1 MLFPWKGRIM
11 LREDRKEYP
20 YMDKNIS
27 IEERINDL
35 LSRMTLDEKVRQ
47 LDIYSGNE
55 FIGDSK
61 VFDGDKFKELYGEI
75 GIGCLQIRYS
85 SARLNNQIQEFHIN
99 NTRLGI
105 PILFSE
111 ETLHGLVWP
120 EATIFPQQIALA
132 GTFEP
137 ELAYKQGRAIASE
150 VRSLGIHEGWSP
162 VLDLARDPRW
172 GRVEEGYG
180 EDTYLGAAFAYQM
193 VKGLQGNDLTHNN
206 TIVSEPKHFT
216 GYGAPSGGLN
226 CGPAMFGRRD
236 HENYCLPIFEA
247 AFKAGALN
255 TMCSYNT
262 IDGVAVAGDKDLLTN
277 VLRDQLGMKGF
288 VRSDMTAVRMLH
300 TCHYAAK
307 SDREAIKMGIE
318 AGVDMQLYDYPHEVY
333 QNTLIDLVNSGE
345 ITEETIDISCSRVL
359 RVKFILGLFENPLI
373 DESLSEKVVNCQEH
387 KNIALEVAEKSICLL
402 KNQNN
407 ILPLNKSIQNIAVIG
422 PSAAVCRFG
431 GYSSASSVDR
441 AVTLYDGIKALVSK
455 ETSVTYNSGCSI
467 LDTDIK
473 PIPPKW
479 LRAANGERGLL
490 GEYFNDLDF
499 AEEPVCTRLDSLIN
513 FNFIYSKPAA
523 GVNAD
528 RFAVRWSGTLVADRN
543 FQGCIGLSTMDSMRL
558 WIDNKLIV
566 DGWDELNANQ
576 MVDFDFVQGKEY
588 AIKIEYKND
597 QRGARVIFGYNN
609 GRLNMDEAIRIA
621 KNANVAI
628 VAVGDSEET
637 CGENFDRAD
646 LNLPGKQLEL
656 VQAIHATGT
665 PVILVLQNGRPLSIT
680 WENEN
685 LPAIIEAWHVGE
697 QGGLAIA
704 KVIFGDVNP
713 AGRLPMSFPKSVGQ
727 LPVHYNRCPF
737 SATKY
742 VEMDWLPLYPFG
754 YGLSYTSFEYSNIKL
769 SRPEIKAN
777 ETIDIMFDVTNVGN
791 CSGEEVAQLYIH
803 DEYSSVLRPYKEL
816 AGFKRIHLDKG
827 ETKTVILTLGYEQLR
842 LLNKNFQWVVEEGK
856 FEVMVGNNSAN
867 ILLTDEFCVLPI

>member
-1 MLFPWKGRIM
+1 M
-11 LREDRKEYP
+11 LREDLKDYP
-20 YMDKNIS
+20 FADRNLN
-27 IEERINDL
+27 IEERILDL
-35 LSRMTLDEKVRQ
+35 ISRMTLEEKVRQ
-47 LDIYSGNE
+47 LDIYSGAE
-55 FIGDSK
+55 VLTDSK
-61 VFDGDKFKELYGEI
+61 MPAIFDGAKYKELYGEL

-85 SARLNNQIQEFHIN
+85 SAKLNNQIQEYNIK

-105 PILFSE
+105 PVLFSE

-137 ELAYKQGRAIASE
+137 DLAYKQGRAIASE
-150 VRSLGIHEGWSP
+150 VRSLGVHEGWSP

-180 EDTYLGAAFAYQM
+180 EDTYLGAKFAYKM
-193 VKGLQGNDLTHNN
+193 VEGLQGNDLTGNN
-206 TIVSEPKHFT
+206 SIVSEPKHFS

-226 CGPAMFGRRD
+226 CGPAMYGRRD
-236 HENYCLPIFEA
+236 HANYCLPIFEA
-247 AFKAGALN
+247 AFHAGALN

-262 IDGVAVAGDKDLLTN
+262 IDGVAVAGDKELLTN
-277 VLRDQLGMKGF
+277 VLRNELGMKGF
-288 VRSDMTAVRMLH
+288 VRSDMTAIRMLH

-318 AGVDMQLYDYPHEVY
+318 AGVDMQLYDYPHEEY
-333 QNTLIDLVNSGE
+333 QNTLIDLVNTGE
-345 ITEETIDISCSRVL
+345 ITEDVINISCSRVL
-359 RVKFILGLFENPLI
+359 RVKFMLGLFENPFT
-373 DESLSEKVVNCQEH
+373 DETLSERVVNCREH
-387 KNIALEVAEKSICLL
+387 KEIALEVAEKSICLL

-407 ILPLNKSIQNIAVIG
+407 ILPLKKSIKNIAVIG

-431 GYSSASSVDR
+431 GYSSASSVER
-441 AVTLYDGIKALVSK
+441 GITLLDGIKSLVSK
-455 ETSVTYNSGCSI
+455 DTKVVHNSGCNI

-473 PIPPKW
+473 PIPRNW
-479 LRAANGERGLL
+479 LRDAEGKSGLT
-490 GEYFNDLDF
+490 GEYFNNLDF
-499 AEEPVCTRLDSLIN
+499 SGEPVCTRVDSMIN

-528 RFAVRWSGTLVADRN
+528 KFAVRWSGTLLTDRS
-543 FQGCIGLSTMDSMRL
+543 FKGCIGLSTMDSMRL
-558 WIDNKLIV
+558 WIDNNLVV
-566 DGWDELNANQ
+566 DGWEGLNANQ
-576 MVDFDFVQGKEY
+576 MIDFDFVQGKEY
-588 AIKIEYKND
+588 QIRIEYKND

-609 GRLNMDEAIRIA
+609 GSLNMDEAIRIA
-621 KNANVAI
+621 QNADVAI

-646 LNLPGKQLEL
+646 LGLPGKQLDL
-656 VQAIHATGT
+656 VKAIHATGT
-665 PVILVLQNGRPLSIT
+665 PVVLVLQNGRPMSIT
-680 WENEN
+680 WENDN
-685 LPAIIEAWHVGE
+685 IPAIIEAWHVGE
-697 QGGLAIA
+697 QGGMAIS

-727 LPVHYNRCPF
+727 IPVHYNRCPF

-754 YGLSYTSFEYSNIKL
+754 YGLSYTNFEYSNIRL
-769 SRPEIKAN
+769 SKAEIKIN
-777 ETIDIMFDVTNVGN
+777 ETVDVMFDVTNVGD
-791 CSGEEVAQLYIH
+791 CHGEEVAQLYIH

-816 AGFKRIHLDKG
+816 AGFKRIYLEKG
-827 ETKTVILTLGYEQLR
+827 ERETVILTLGYEQLR
-842 LLNKNFQWVVEEGK
+842 VLNKEFKWVVEEGK

-867 ILLTDEFCVLPI
+867 ILLTGEFNVLPL

>member
-1 MLFPWKGRIM
+1 M
-11 LREDRKEYP
+11 LRENLKDYP
-20 YMDKNIS
+20 FADKNLN
-27 IEERINDL
+27 IEERILDL
-35 LSRMTLDEKVRQ
+35 ISRMTLEEKVRQ
-47 LDIYSGNE
+47 LDIYSGAE
-55 FIGDSK
+55 VLTDSK
-61 VFDGDKFKELYGEI
+61 MPAIFDGDKYKELYGEL

-85 SARLNNQIQEFHIN
+85 SAKLNNQIQEYNIK

-105 PILFSE
+105 PVLFSE

-137 ELAYKQGRAIASE
+137 DLAYKQGRAIASE
-150 VRSLGIHEGWSP
+150 VRSLGVHEGWSP

-180 EDTYLGAAFAYQM
+180 EDTYLGAKFAYKM
-193 VKGLQGNDLTHNN
+193 VEGLQGNDLTRNN
-206 TIVSEPKHFT
+206 SIVSEPKHFS

-236 HENYCLPIFEA
+236 HANYCLPIFEA
-247 AFKAGALN
+247 AFHAGALN

-262 IDGVAVAGDKDLLTN
+262 IDGVAVAGDKELLTD
-277 VLRDQLGMKGF
+277 VLRNELGMKGF
-288 VRSDMTAVRMLH
+288 VRSDMTAIRMLH

-318 AGVDMQLYDYPHEVY
+318 AGVDMQLYDYPHEEY
-333 QNTLIDLVNSGE
+333 QNTLIDLVNTGE
-345 ITEETIDISCSRVL
+345 ITEEVINISCSRVL
-359 RVKFILGLFENPLI
+359 RVKFMLGLFENPFT
-373 DESLSEKVVNCQEH
+373 DETLSERVVNCREH
-387 KNIALEVAEKSICLL
+387 KEIALEVAEKSICLL

-407 ILPLNKSIQNIAVIG
+407 ILPLKKSIKNIAVIG

-431 GYSSASSVDR
+431 GYSSASSVER
-441 AVTLYDGIKALVSK
+441 GITLLDGIKSLVSK
-455 ETSVTYNSGCSI
+455 DIKVVYNSGCNI

-473 PIPPKW
+473 PIPQNW
-479 LRAANGERGLL
+479 LRDADGKSGLT
-490 GEYFNDLDF
+490 GEYFNNLDF
-499 AEEPVCTRLDSLIN
+499 SGEPVCTRVDRMIN

-528 RFAVRWSGTLVADRN
+528 KFAVRWSGTLLTDCR
-543 FQGCIGLSTMDSMRL
+543 FKGCIGLSTMDSMRL
-558 WIDNKLIV
+558 WIDNNLVV
-566 DGWDELNANQ
+566 DGWEGLNANQ
-576 MVDFDFVQGKEY
+576 MIDFDFVQGKEY
-588 AIKIEYKND
+588 QIRIEYKND

-609 GRLNMDEAIRIA
+609 GRLNMDEAIQIA
-621 KNANVAI
+621 QNADVAI

-646 LNLPGKQLEL
+646 LGLPGKQLDL
-656 VQAIHATGT
+656 VKAIHATGT
-665 PVILVLQNGRPLSIT
+665 PVVLVLQNGRPMSIT
-680 WENEN
+680 WENDN
-685 LPAIIEAWHVGE
+685 IPAIIEAWHIGE
-697 QGGLAIA
+697 QGGMAIS

-727 LPVHYNRCPF
+727 IPVHYNRCPF

-754 YGLSYTSFEYSNIKL
+754 YGLSYTNFEYSNIRL
-769 SRPEIKAN
+769 SKAEIKIN
-777 ETIDIMFDVTNVGN
+777 ETVDVMFDVTNAGD
-791 CSGEEVAQLYIH
+791 CHGEEVAQLYIH

-816 AGFKRIHLDKG
+816 AGFKRIYLEKG
-827 ETKTVILTLGYEQLR
+827 ERKTVILTLGYEQLR
-842 LLNKNFQWVVEEGK
+842 VLNKEFKWVVEEGK

-867 ILLTDEFCVLPI
+867 ILLTGEFNVLSL

>member
-1 MLFPWKGRIM
+1 M
-11 LREDRKEYP
+11 LREDLKDYP
-20 YMDKNIS
+20 FADKNLN
-27 IEERINDL
+27 IEERILDL
-35 LSRMTLDEKVRQ
+35 ISRMTLEEKVRQ
-47 LDIYSGNE
+47 LDIYSGAE
-55 FIGDSK
+55 VLTDSK
-61 VFDGDKFKELYGEI
+61 MPAIFDGDKYKELYGEL

-85 SARLNNQIQEFHIN
+85 SAKLNNQIQEYNIK

-105 PILFSE
+105 PVLFSE

-137 ELAYKQGRAIASE
+137 DLAYKQGRAIASE
-150 VRSLGIHEGWSP
+150 VRSLGVHEGWSP

-180 EDTYLGAAFAYQM
+180 EDTYLGAKFAYKM
-193 VKGLQGNDLTHNN
+193 VEGLQGNDLTRNN
-206 TIVSEPKHFT
+206 SIVSEPKHFS

-236 HENYCLPIFEA
+236 HVNYCLPIFEA
-247 AFKAGALN
+247 AFNAGALN

-262 IDGVAVAGDKDLLTN
+262 IDGVAVAGDKELLTD
-277 VLRDQLGMKGF
+277 VLRNELGMKGF
-288 VRSDMTAVRMLH
+288 VRSDMTAIRMLH

-318 AGVDMQLYDYPHEVY
+318 AGVDMQLYDYPHEEY
-333 QNTLIDLVNSGE
+333 QNTLIDLVNTGE
-345 ITEETIDISCSRVL
+345 ITEEVINISCSRVL
-359 RVKFILGLFENPLI
+359 RVKFMLGLFENPFT
-373 DESLSEKVVNCQEH
+373 DETLSERVVNCREH
-387 KNIALEVAEKSICLL
+387 KEIALEVAEKSICLL

-407 ILPLNKSIQNIAVIG
+407 ILPLKKSIKNIAVIG

-431 GYSSASSVDR
+431 GYSSASSVER
-441 AVTLYDGIKALVSK
+441 GITLLDGIKSLVSK
-455 ETSVTYNSGCSI
+455 DTKVVYNSGCNI

-473 PIPPKW
+473 PIPQNW
-479 LRAANGERGLL
+479 LRDADGKSGLT
-490 GEYFNDLDF
+490 GEYFNNLDF
-499 AEEPVCTRLDSLIN
+499 SGEPVCTRVDRMIN

-528 RFAVRWSGTLVADRN
+528 KFAVRWSGTLLTDCS
-543 FQGCIGLSTMDSMRL
+543 FKGCIGLSTMDSMRL
-558 WIDNKLIV
+558 WIDNNLVV
-566 DGWDELNANQ
+566 DGWEGLNANQ
-576 MVDFDFVQGKEY
+576 MIDFDFVQGKEY
-588 AIKIEYKND
+588 QIRIEYKND

-621 KNANVAI
+621 QNADVAI

-646 LNLPGKQLEL
+646 LGLPGKQLDL
-656 VQAIHATGT
+656 VKAIHATGT
-665 PVILVLQNGRPLSIT
+665 PVVLVLQNGRPMSIT
-680 WENEN
+680 WENDN
-685 LPAIIEAWHVGE
+685 IPAIIEAWHIGE
-697 QGGLAIA
+697 QGGMAIS

-727 LPVHYNRCPF
+727 IPVHYNRCPF

-754 YGLSYTSFEYSNIKL
+754 YGLSYTNFEYSNIRL
-769 SRPEIKAN
+769 SKAEININ
-777 ETIDIMFDVTNVGN
+777 ETVDVMFDVTNAGD
-791 CSGEEVAQLYIH
+791 CHGEEVAQLYIH

-816 AGFKRIHLDKG
+816 AGFKRIYLEKG
-827 ETKTVILTLGYEQLR
+827 ERKTVILTLGYEQLR
-842 LLNKNFQWVVEEGK
+842 VLNKEFKWVVEEGK

-867 ILLTDEFCVLPI
+867 ILLTGEFNVLSL

>member
-1 MLFPWKGRIM
+1 M
-11 LREDRKEYP
+11 LRENLKDYP
-20 YMDKNIS
+20 FADKNLN
-27 IEERINDL
+27 IEERILDL
-35 LSRMTLDEKVRQ
+35 ISRMTLEEKVRQ
-47 LDIYSGNE
+47 LDIYSGAE
-55 FIGDSK
+55 VLTDSK
-61 VFDGDKFKELYGEI
+61 MPAIFDGDKYKELYGEL

-85 SARLNNQIQEFHIN
+85 SAKLNNQIQEYNIK

-105 PILFSE
+105 PVLFSE

-137 ELAYKQGRAIASE
+137 DLAYKQGRAIASE
-150 VRSLGIHEGWSP
+150 VRSLGVHEGWSP

-180 EDTYLGAAFAYQM
+180 EDTYLGAKFAYKM
-193 VKGLQGNDLTHNN
+193 VEGLQGNDLTRNN
-206 TIVSEPKHFT
+206 SIVSEPKHFS

-236 HENYCLPIFEA
+236 HANYCLPIFEA
-247 AFKAGALN
+247 AFNAGALN

-262 IDGVAVAGDKDLLTN
+262 IDGVAVAGDKELLTD
-277 VLRDQLGMKGF
+277 VLRNELGMKGF
-288 VRSDMTAVRMLH
+288 VRSDMTAIRMLH

-318 AGVDMQLYDYPHEVY
+318 AGVDMQLYDYPHEEY
-333 QNTLIDLVNSGE
+333 QNTLIDLVNTGE
-345 ITEETIDISCSRVL
+345 ITEEVINISCSRVL
-359 RVKFILGLFENPLI
+359 RVKFMLGLFENPFT
-373 DESLSEKVVNCQEH
+373 DETLSERVVNCREH
-387 KNIALEVAEKSICLL
+387 KEIALEVAEKSICLL

-407 ILPLNKSIQNIAVIG
+407 ILPLKKSIKNIAVIG

-431 GYSSASSVDR
+431 GYSSVSSVER
-441 AVTLYDGIKALVSK
+441 GITLLDGIKSLVSK
-455 ETSVTYNSGCSI
+455 DTKVVYNSGCNI

-473 PIPPKW
+473 PIPQNW
-479 LRAANGERGLL
+479 LRDADGKSGLT
-490 GEYFNDLDF
+490 GEYFNNLDF
-499 AEEPVCTRLDSLIN
+499 SGEPVCTRVDRMIN

-528 RFAVRWSGTLVADRN
+528 KFAVRWSGTLLTDRS
-543 FQGCIGLSTMDSMRL
+543 FKGCIGLSTMDSMRL
-558 WIDNKLIV
+558 WIDNNLVV
-566 DGWDELNANQ
+566 DGWEGLNANQ
-576 MVDFDFVQGKEY
+576 MIDFDFVQGKEY
-588 AIKIEYKND
+588 QIRIEYKND

-621 KNANVAI
+621 QNADVAI

-646 LNLPGKQLEL
+646 LGLPGKQLDL
-656 VQAIHATGT
+656 VKAIHATGT
-665 PVILVLQNGRPLSIT
+665 PVVLVLQNGRPMSIT
-680 WENEN
+680 WENDN
-685 LPAIIEAWHVGE
+685 IPAIIEAWHIGE
-697 QGGLAIA
+697 QGGMAIS

-727 LPVHYNRCPF
+727 IPVHYNRCPF

-754 YGLSYTSFEYSNIKL
+754 YGLSYTNFEYSNIRL
-769 SRPEIKAN
+769 SKAEIKIN
-777 ETIDIMFDVTNVGN
+777 ETVDVMFDVTNAGD
-791 CSGEEVAQLYIH
+791 CHGEEVAQLYIH

-816 AGFKRIHLDKG
+816 AGFKRIYLEKG
-827 ETKTVILTLGYEQLR
+827 ERKTVILTLGYEQLR
-842 LLNKNFQWVVEEGK
+842 VLNKEFKWVVEEGK

-867 ILLTDEFCVLPI
+867 ILLTGEFNVLSL

>member
-1 MLFPWKGRIM
+1 M
-11 LREDRKEYP
+11 LREDLKDYP
-20 YMDKNIS
+20 FADKNLN
-27 IEERINDL
+27 IEERILDL
-35 LSRMTLDEKVRQ
+35 ISRMTLEEKVRQ
-47 LDIYSGNE
+47 LDIYSGAE
-55 FIGDSK
+55 VLTDSK
-61 VFDGDKFKELYGEI
+61 MPAIFDGDKYKELYGEL

-85 SARLNNQIQEFHIN
+85 SAKLNNQIQEYNIK

-105 PILFSE
+105 PVLFSE

-137 ELAYKQGRAIASE
+137 DLAYKQGRAIASE
-150 VRSLGIHEGWSP
+150 VRSLGVHEGWSP

-180 EDTYLGAAFAYQM
+180 EDTYLGAKFAYKM
-193 VKGLQGNDLTHNN
+193 VEGLQGNDLTRNN
-206 TIVSEPKHFT
+206 SIVSEPKHFS

-236 HENYCLPIFEA
+236 HANYCLPIFEA
-247 AFKAGALN
+247 AFNAGALN

-262 IDGVAVAGDKDLLTN
+262 IDGVAVAGDKELLTD
-277 VLRDQLGMKGF
+277 VLRNELGMKGF
-288 VRSDMTAVRMLH
+288 VRSDMTAIRMLH

-318 AGVDMQLYDYPHEVY
+318 AGVDMQLYDYPHEEY
-333 QNTLIDLVNSGE
+333 QNTLIDLVNTGE
-345 ITEETIDISCSRVL
+345 ITEEVINISCSRVL
-359 RVKFILGLFENPLI
+359 RVKFMLGLFENPFT
-373 DESLSEKVVNCQEH
+373 DETLSERVVNCREH
-387 KNIALEVAEKSICLL
+387 KEIALEVAEKSICLL

-407 ILPLNKSIQNIAVIG
+407 ILPLKKSIKNIAVIG

-431 GYSSASSVDR
+431 GYSSASSVER
-441 AVTLYDGIKALVSK
+441 GITLLDGIKSLVSK
-455 ETSVTYNSGCSI
+455 DTKVVYNSGCNI

-473 PIPPKW
+473 PIPQNW
-479 LRAANGERGLL
+479 LRDADGKSGLT
-490 GEYFNDLDF
+490 GEYFNNLDF
-499 AEEPVCTRLDSLIN
+499 SGEPVCTRVDRMIN

-528 RFAVRWSGTLVADRN
+528 KFAVRWSGTLLTDCS
-543 FQGCIGLSTMDSMRL
+543 FKGCIGLSTMDSMRL
-558 WIDNKLIV
+558 WIDNNLVV
-566 DGWDELNANQ
+566 DGWEGLNANQ
-576 MVDFDFVQGKEY
+576 MIDFDFVQGKEY
-588 AIKIEYKND
+588 QIRIEYKND

-621 KNANVAI
+621 QNADVAI

-646 LNLPGKQLEL
+646 LGLPGKQLDL
-656 VQAIHATGT
+656 VKAIHATGT
-665 PVILVLQNGRPLSIT
+665 PVVLVLQNGRPMSIT
-680 WENEN
+680 WENDN
-685 LPAIIEAWHVGE
+685 IPAIIEAWHIGE
-697 QGGLAIA
+697 QGGMAIS

-727 LPVHYNRCPF
+727 IPVHYNRCPF

-754 YGLSYTSFEYSNIKL
+754 YGLSYTNFEYSNIRL
-769 SRPEIKAN
+769 SKAEININ
-777 ETIDIMFDVTNVGN
+777 ETVDVMFDVTNAGD
-791 CSGEEVAQLYIH
+791 CHGEEVAQLYIH

-816 AGFKRIHLDKG
+816 AGFKRIYLEKG
-827 ETKTVILTLGYEQLR
+827 ERKTVILTLGYEQLR
-842 LLNKNFQWVVEEGK
+842 VLNKEFKWVVEEGK

-867 ILLTDEFCVLPI
+867 ILLTGEFNVLSL

>member
-1 MLFPWKGRIM
+1 M
-11 LREDRKEYP
+11 LREDLKDYP
-20 YMDKNIS
+20 FADKNLN
-27 IEERINDL
+27 IEERILDL
-35 LSRMTLDEKVRQ
+35 ISRMTLEEKVRQ
-47 LDIYSGNE
+47 LDIYSGAE
-55 FIGDSK
+55 VLTDSK
-61 VFDGDKFKELYGEI
+61 MPAIFDGDKYKELYGEL

-85 SARLNNQIQEFHIN
+85 SAKLNNQIQEYNIK

-105 PILFSE
+105 PVLFSE

-137 ELAYKQGRAIASE
+137 DLAYKQGRAIASE
-150 VRSLGIHEGWSP
+150 VRSLGVHEGWSP

-180 EDTYLGAAFAYQM
+180 EDTYLGAKFAYKM
-193 VKGLQGNDLTHNN
+193 VEGLQGNDLTRNN
-206 TIVSEPKHFT
+206 SIVSEPKHFS

-236 HENYCLPIFEA
+236 HANYCLPIFEA
-247 AFKAGALN
+247 AFNAGALN

-262 IDGVAVAGDKDLLTN
+262 IDGVAVAGDKELLTD
-277 VLRDQLGMKGF
+277 VLRNELGMKGF
-288 VRSDMTAVRMLH
+288 VRSDMTAIRMLH
-300 TCHYAAK
+300 TCHYVAK

-318 AGVDMQLYDYPHEVY
+318 AGVDMQLYDYPHEEY
-333 QNTLIDLVNSGE
+333 QNTLIDLVNTGE
-345 ITEETIDISCSRVL
+345 ITEEVINISCSRVL
-359 RVKFILGLFENPLI
+359 RVKFMLGLFENPFT
-373 DESLSEKVVNCQEH
+373 DETLSERVVNCREH
-387 KNIALEVAEKSICLL
+387 KEIALEVAEKSICLL

-407 ILPLNKSIQNIAVIG
+407 ILPLKKSIKNIAVIG

-431 GYSSASSVDR
+431 GYSSASSVER
-441 AVTLYDGIKALVSK
+441 GITLLDGIKSLVSK
-455 ETSVTYNSGCSI
+455 DTKVVYNSGCNI

-473 PIPPKW
+473 PIPQNW
-479 LRAANGERGLL
+479 LRDADGKSGLT
-490 GEYFNDLDF
+490 GEYFNNLDF
-499 AEEPVCTRLDSLIN
+499 SGEPVCTRVDRMIN

-528 RFAVRWSGTLVADRN
+528 KFAVRWSGTLLTDCS
-543 FQGCIGLSTMDSMRL
+543 FKGCIGLSTMDSMRL
-558 WIDNKLIV
+558 WIDNNLVV
-566 DGWDELNANQ
+566 DGWEGLNANQ
-576 MVDFDFVQGKEY
+576 MIDFDFVQGKEY
-588 AIKIEYKND
+588 QIRIEYKND

-621 KNANVAI
+621 QNADVAI

-646 LNLPGKQLEL
+646 LGLPGKQLDL
-656 VQAIHATGT
+656 VKAIHATGT
-665 PVILVLQNGRPLSIT
+665 PVVLVLQNGRPMSIT
-680 WENEN
+680 WENDN
-685 LPAIIEAWHVGE
+685 IPAIIEAWHIGE
-697 QGGLAIA
+697 QGGMAIS

-727 LPVHYNRCPF
+727 IPVHYNRCPF

-754 YGLSYTSFEYSNIKL
+754 YGLSYTNFEYSNIRL
-769 SRPEIKAN
+769 SKAEIKIN
-777 ETIDIMFDVTNVGN
+777 ETVDVMFDVTNAGD
-791 CSGEEVAQLYIH
+791 CHGEEVAQLYIH

-816 AGFKRIHLDKG
+816 AGFKRIYLEKG
-827 ETKTVILTLGYEQLR
+827 ERKTVILTLGYEQLR
-842 LLNKNFQWVVEEGK
+842 VLNKEFKWVVEEGK

-867 ILLTDEFCVLPI
+867 ILLTGEFNVLSL

>member
-1 MLFPWKGRIM
+1 M
-11 LREDRKEYP
+11 LRENLKDYP
-20 YMDKNIS
+20 FADKNLN
-27 IEERINDL
+27 IEERILDL
-35 LSRMTLDEKVRQ
+35 ISRMTLEEKVRQ
-47 LDIYSGNE
+47 LDIYSGAE
-55 FIGDSK
+55 VLTDSK
-61 VFDGDKFKELYGEI
+61 MPAIFDGDKYKELYGEL

-85 SARLNNQIQEFHIN
+85 SAKLNNQIQEYNIK

-105 PILFSE
+105 PVLFSE

-137 ELAYKQGRAIASE
+137 DLAYKQGRAIASE
-150 VRSLGIHEGWSP
+150 VRSLGVHEGWSP

-180 EDTYLGAAFAYQM
+180 EDTYLGAKFAYKM
-193 VKGLQGNDLTHNN
+193 VEGLQGNDLTRNN
-206 TIVSEPKHFT
+206 SIVSEPKHFS

-236 HENYCLPIFEA
+236 HAIYCLPIFEA
-247 AFKAGALN
+247 AFNAGALN

-262 IDGVAVAGDKDLLTN
+262 IDGVAVAGDKELLTD
-277 VLRDQLGMKGF
+277 VLRNELGMKGF
-288 VRSDMTAVRMLH
+288 VRSDMTAIRMLH

-318 AGVDMQLYDYPHEVY
+318 AGVDMQLYDYPHEEY
-333 QNTLIDLVNSGE
+333 QNTLIDLVNTGE
-345 ITEETIDISCSRVL
+345 ITEEVINISCSRVL
-359 RVKFILGLFENPLI
+359 RVKFMLGLFENPFT
-373 DESLSEKVVNCQEH
+373 DETLSERVVNCREH
-387 KNIALEVAEKSICLL
+387 KEIALEVAEKSICLL

-407 ILPLNKSIQNIAVIG
+407 ILPLKKSIKNIAVIG

-431 GYSSASSVDR
+431 GYSSVSSVER
-441 AVTLYDGIKALVSK
+441 GITLLDGIKSLVSK
-455 ETSVTYNSGCSI
+455 DTKVVYNSGCNI

-473 PIPPKW
+473 PIPQNW
-479 LRAANGERGLL
+479 LRDADGKSGLT
-490 GEYFNDLDF
+490 GEYFNNLDF
-499 AEEPVCTRLDSLIN
+499 SGEPVCTRVDRMIN

-528 RFAVRWSGTLVADRN
+528 KFAVRWSGTLLTDRS
-543 FQGCIGLSTMDSMRL
+543 FKGCIGLSTMDSMRL
-558 WIDNKLIV
+558 WIDNNLVV
-566 DGWDELNANQ
+566 DGWEGLNANQ
-576 MVDFDFVQGKEY
+576 MIDFDFVQGKEY
-588 AIKIEYKND
+588 QIRIEYKND

-621 KNANVAI
+621 QNADVAI

-646 LNLPGKQLEL
+646 LGLPGKQLDL
-656 VQAIHATGT
+656 VKAIHATGT
-665 PVILVLQNGRPLSIT
+665 PVVLVLQNGRPMSIT
-680 WENEN
+680 WENDN
-685 LPAIIEAWHVGE
+685 IPAIIEAWHIGE
-697 QGGLAIA
+697 QGGMAIS

-727 LPVHYNRCPF
+727 IPVHYNRCPF

-754 YGLSYTSFEYSNIKL
+754 YGLSYTNFEYSNIRL
-769 SRPEIKAN
+769 SKAEIKIN
-777 ETIDIMFDVTNVGN
+777 ETVDVMFDVTNAGD
-791 CSGEEVAQLYIH
+791 CHGEEVAQLYIH

-816 AGFKRIHLDKG
+816 AGFKRIYLEKG
-827 ETKTVILTLGYEQLR
+827 ERKTVILTLGYEQLR
-842 LLNKNFQWVVEEGK
+842 VLNKEFKWVVEEGK

-867 ILLTDEFCVLPI
+867 ILLTGEFNVLSL

>member
-1 MLFPWKGRIM
+1 M
-11 LREDRKEYP
+11 LREDLKDYP
-20 YMDKNIS
+20 FADKNLN
-27 IEERINDL
+27 IEERILDL
-35 LSRMTLDEKVRQ
+35 ISRMTLEEKVRQ
-47 LDIYSGNE
+47 LDIYSGAE
-55 FIGDSK
+55 VLTDSK
-61 VFDGDKFKELYGEI
+61 MPAIFDGDKYKELYGEL

-85 SARLNNQIQEFHIN
+85 SAKLNNQIQEYNIK

-105 PILFSE
+105 PVLFSE

-137 ELAYKQGRAIASE
+137 DLAYKQGRAIASE
-150 VRSLGIHEGWSP
+150 VRSLGVHEGWSP

-180 EDTYLGAAFAYQM
+180 EDTYLGAKFAYKM
-193 VKGLQGNDLTHNN
+193 VEGLQGNDLTRNN
-206 TIVSEPKHFT
+206 SIVSEPKHFS

-236 HENYCLPIFEA
+236 HANYCLPIFEA
-247 AFKAGALN
+247 AFNAGALN

-262 IDGVAVAGDKDLLTN
+262 IDGVAVAGDKELLTD
-277 VLRDQLGMKGF
+277 VLRNELGMKGF
-288 VRSDMTAVRMLH
+288 VRSDMTAIRMLH

-318 AGVDMQLYDYPHEVY
+318 AGVDMQLYDYPHEEY
-333 QNTLIDLVNSGE
+333 QNTLIDLVNTGE
-345 ITEETIDISCSRVL
+345 ITEEVINISCSRVL
-359 RVKFILGLFENPLI
+359 RVKFMLGLFENPFT
-373 DESLSEKVVNCQEH
+373 DETLSERVVNCREH
-387 KNIALEVAEKSICLL
+387 KEIALEVAEKSICLL

-407 ILPLNKSIQNIAVIG
+407 ILPLKKSIKNIAVIG

-431 GYSSASSVDR
+431 GYSSVSSVER
-441 AVTLYDGIKALVSK
+441 GITLLDGIKSLVSK
-455 ETSVTYNSGCSI
+455 DTKVVYNSGCNI

-473 PIPPKW
+473 PIPQNW
-479 LRAANGERGLL
+479 LRDADGKSGLT
-490 GEYFNDLDF
+490 GEYFNNLDF
-499 AEEPVCTRLDSLIN
+499 SGEPVCTRVDRMIN

-528 RFAVRWSGTLVADRN
+528 KFAVRWSGTLLTDRS
-543 FQGCIGLSTMDSMRL
+543 FKGCIGLSTMDSMRL
-558 WIDNKLIV
+558 WIDNNLVV
-566 DGWDELNANQ
+566 DGWEGLNANQ
-576 MVDFDFVQGKEY
+576 MIDFDFVQGKEY
-588 AIKIEYKND
+588 QIRIEYKND

-621 KNANVAI
+621 QNADVAI

-646 LNLPGKQLEL
+646 LGLPGKQLDL
-656 VQAIHATGT
+656 VKAIHATGT
-665 PVILVLQNGRPLSIT
+665 PVVLVLQNGRPMSIT
-680 WENEN
+680 WENDN
-685 LPAIIEAWHVGE
+685 IPAIIEAWHIGE
-697 QGGLAIA
+697 QGGMAIS

-727 LPVHYNRCPF
+727 IPVHYNRCPF

-754 YGLSYTSFEYSNIKL
+754 YGLSYTNFEYSNIRL
-769 SRPEIKAN
+769 SKAEIKIN
-777 ETIDIMFDVTNVGN
+777 ETVDVMFDVTNAGD
-791 CSGEEVAQLYIH
+791 CHGEEVAQLYIH

-816 AGFKRIHLDKG
+816 AGFKRIYLEKG
-827 ETKTVILTLGYEQLR
+827 ERKTVILTLGYEQLR
-842 LLNKNFQWVVEEGK
+842 VLNKEFKWVVEEGK

-867 ILLTDEFCVLPI
+867 ILLTGEFNVLSL

>member
-1 MLFPWKGRIM
+1 M
-11 LREDRKEYP
+11 LREDLKDYP
-20 YMDKNIS
+20 FADKNLN
-27 IEERINDL
+27 IEERILDL
-35 LSRMTLDEKVRQ
+35 ISRMTLEEKVRQ
-47 LDIYSGNE
+47 LDIYSGAE
-55 FIGDSK
+55 VLTDSK
-61 VFDGDKFKELYGEI
+61 MPAIFDGDKYKELYGEL

-85 SARLNNQIQEFHIN
+85 SAKLNNQIQEYNIK

-105 PILFSE
+105 PVLFSE

-137 ELAYKQGRAIASE
+137 DLAYKQGRAIASE
-150 VRSLGIHEGWSP
+150 VRSLGVHEGWSP

-180 EDTYLGAAFAYQM
+180 EDTYLGAKFAYKM
-193 VKGLQGNDLTHNN
+193 VEGLQGNDLTRNN
-206 TIVSEPKHFT
+206 SIVSEPKHFS

-236 HENYCLPIFEA
+236 HANYCLPIFEA
-247 AFKAGALN
+247 AFHAGALN

-262 IDGVAVAGDKDLLTN
+262 IDGVAVAGDKELLTD
-277 VLRDQLGMKGF
+277 VLRNELGMKGF
-288 VRSDMTAVRMLH
+288 VRSDMTAIRMLH
-300 TCHYAAK
+300 TCHYVAK

-318 AGVDMQLYDYPHEVY
+318 AGVDMQLYDYPHEEY
-333 QNTLIDLVNSGE
+333 QNTLIDLVNTGE
-345 ITEETIDISCSRVL
+345 ITEEVINISCSRVL
-359 RVKFILGLFENPLI
+359 RVKFMLGLFENPFT
-373 DESLSEKVVNCQEH
+373 DETLSERVVNCREH
-387 KNIALEVAEKSICLL
+387 KEIALEVAEKSICLL

-407 ILPLNKSIQNIAVIG
+407 ILPLKKSIKNIAVIG

-431 GYSSASSVDR
+431 GYSSASSVER
-441 AVTLYDGIKALVSK
+441 GITLLDGIKSLVSK
-455 ETSVTYNSGCSI
+455 DTKVVYNSGCNI

-473 PIPPKW
+473 PIPQNW
-479 LRAANGERGLL
+479 LRDADGKSGLT
-490 GEYFNDLDF
+490 GEYFNNLDF
-499 AEEPVCTRLDSLIN
+499 SGEPVCTRVDRMIN

-528 RFAVRWSGTLVADRN
+528 KFAVRWSGTLLTDCS
-543 FQGCIGLSTMDSMRL
+543 FKGCIGLSTMDSMRL
-558 WIDNKLIV
+558 WIDNNLVV
-566 DGWDELNANQ
+566 DGWEGLNANQ
-576 MVDFDFVQGKEY
+576 MIDFDFVQGKEY
-588 AIKIEYKND
+588 QIRIEYKND

-621 KNANVAI
+621 QNADVAI

-646 LNLPGKQLEL
+646 LGLPGKQLDL
-656 VQAIHATGT
+656 VKAIHATGT
-665 PVILVLQNGRPLSIT
+665 PVVLVLQNGRPMSIT
-680 WENEN
+680 WENDN
-685 LPAIIEAWHVGE
+685 IPAIIEAWHIGE
-697 QGGLAIA
+697 QGGMAIS

-727 LPVHYNRCPF
+727 IPVHYNRCPF

-754 YGLSYTSFEYSNIKL
+754 YGLSYTNFEYSNIRL
-769 SRPEIKAN
+769 SKAEIKIN
-777 ETIDIMFDVTNVGN
+777 ETVDVMFDVTNAGD
-791 CSGEEVAQLYIH
+791 CHGEEVAQLYIH

-816 AGFKRIHLDKG
+816 AGFKRIYLEKG
-827 ETKTVILTLGYEQLR
+827 ERKTVILTLGYEQLR
-842 LLNKNFQWVVEEGK
+842 VLNKEFKWVVEEGK

-867 ILLTDEFCVLPI
+867 ILLTGEFNVLSL

>member
-1 MLFPWKGRIM
+1 M
-11 LREDRKEYP
+11 LRQDLNHYPFMDKTLSIEDR
-20 YMDKNIS
+20 IL
-27 IEERINDL
+27 DL
-35 LSRMTLDEKVRQ
+35 VSRMTLEEKVRQ
-47 LDIYSGNE
+47 LDIYSGE
-55 FIGDSK
+55 EVLDTCGTLSK
-61 VFDGDKFKELYGEI
+61 FDGEKYTKLYGDL
-75 GIGCLQIRYS
+75 GIGCLQNRYS
-85 SARLNNQIQEFHIN
+85 SAKLNNQIQAYHIM

-137 ELAYKQGRAIASE
+137 ELANKQGRAIAAES
-150 VRSLGIHEGWSP
+150 RSLGIHEGWSP

-180 EDTYLGAAFAYQM
+180 EDTYLGAKFAYKM
-193 VKGLQGNDLTHNN
+193 VKGMQGDDLTQNN

-236 HENYCLPIFEA
+236 HANYCLPIFEA
-247 AFKAGALN
+247 AFNAGALN

-262 IDGVAVAGDKDLLTN
+262 IDGVPVAQDRELLTD
-277 VLRDQLGMKGF
+277 VLRDKFGMKGF

-300 TCHYAAK
+300 TCHYVAK
-307 SDREAIKMGIE
+307 DNREAIKMGIE
-318 AGVDMQLYDYPHEVY
+318 AGVDMQLYDFPHEEY
-333 QNTLIDLVNSGE
+333 QSALIDLVKSGE
-345 ITEETIDISCSRVL
+345 IAEETINISCSRVL
-359 RVKFILGLFENPLI
+359 RVKFMLGLFENPLT
-373 DESLSEKVVNCQEH
+373 DESLSEKVVNCQQH
-387 KNIALEVAEKSICLL
+387 KDIALEVAEKSICLL

-407 ILPLNKSIQNIAVIG
+407 LLPLKKSIKNIAVIG

-441 AVTLYDGIKALVSK
+441 AVTLLDGIKAMVS
-455 ETSVTYNSGCSI
+455 EDTNVTYNSGCSI
-467 LDTDIK
+467 LDSDIK
-473 PIPPKW
+473 PIPQNW
-479 LRAANGERGLL
+479 LRDLNNKNGLT
-490 GEYFNDLDF
+490 GEYFNNLDLTGS
-499 AEEPVCTRLDSLIN
+499 PVCTRTDDIIN
-513 FNFIYSKPAA
+513 FNFIYSKPAP

-528 RFAVRWSGTLVADRN
+528 KFAVRWSGTLLPDRSFN
-543 FQGCIGLSTMDSMRL
+543 GCIGISTMDSMRL
-558 WIDNKLIV
+558 WVDDQLIV
-566 DGWDELNANQ
+566 DSWEKLNANQ
-576 MVDFDFVQGKEY
+576 MVDFSFIQGKEY
-588 AIKIEYKND
+588 TIKIEYKND

-609 GRLNMDEAIRIA
+609 GRLIMDEAISLA
-621 KNANVAI
+621 KNADVAI

-646 LNLPGKQLEL
+646 LNLPGKQLDL
-656 VQAIHATGT
+656 VKAIHATGT

-685 LPAIIEAWHVGE
+685 IPAIIEAWHVGE
-697 QGGLAIA
+697 QGGLAIS
-704 KVIFGDVNP
+704 KVIFGEVNP
-713 AGRLPMSFPKSVGQ
+713 AGRLPISFPRSVGQ
-727 LPVHYNRCPF
+727 IPVHYNRCPF

-754 YGLSYTSFEYSNIKL
+754 YGLSYTKFEYSNIRL
-769 SRPEIKAN
+769 SKSEIKVN
-777 ETIDIMFDVTNVGN
+777 DTIDVMFDITNTGN
-791 CSGEEVAQLYIH
+791 CAGEEVAQLYIH
-803 DEYSSVLRPYKEL
+803 DEYSCVLRPYKEL

-827 ETKTVILTLGYEQLR
+827 ETKTVTLTLGNEQLR
-842 LLNKNFQWVVEEGK
+842 VLNKNFEWIVEEGK

-867 ILLTDEFCVLPI
+867 ILLTSEFNIISL

>member
-1 MLFPWKGRIM
+1 M
-11 LREDRKEYP
+11 LREDLKDYP
-20 YMDKNIS
+20 FADKNLN
-27 IEERINDL
+27 IEERILDL
-35 LSRMTLDEKVRQ
+35 ISRMTLEEKVRQ
-47 LDIYSGNE
+47 LDIYSGAE
-55 FIGDSK
+55 VLTDSK
-61 VFDGDKFKELYGEI
+61 MPAIFDGDKYKELYGEL

-85 SARLNNQIQEFHIN
+85 SAKLNNQIQEYNIK

-105 PILFSE
+105 PVLFSE

-137 ELAYKQGRAIASE
+137 DLAYKQGRAIASE
-150 VRSLGIHEGWSP
+150 VRSLGVHEGWSP

-180 EDTYLGAAFAYQM
+180 EDTYLGAKFAYKM
-193 VKGLQGNDLTHNN
+193 VEGLQGNDLTRNN
-206 TIVSEPKHFT
+206 SIVSEPKHFS

-236 HENYCLPIFEA
+236 HANYCLPIFEA
-247 AFKAGALN
+247 AFNAGALN

-262 IDGVAVAGDKDLLTN
+262 IDGVAVAGDKELLTD
-277 VLRDQLGMKGF
+277 VLRNELGMKGF
-288 VRSDMTAVRMLH
+288 VRSDMTAIRMLH

-318 AGVDMQLYDYPHEVY
+318 AGVDMQLYDYPHEEY
-333 QNTLIDLVNSGE
+333 QNTLIDLVNTGE
-345 ITEETIDISCSRVL
+345 ITEEVINISCSRVL
-359 RVKFILGLFENPLI
+359 RVKFMLGLFENPFT
-373 DESLSEKVVNCQEH
+373 DETLSERVVNCREH
-387 KNIALEVAEKSICLL
+387 KEIALEVAEKSICLL

-407 ILPLNKSIQNIAVIG
+407 ILPLKKSIKNIAVIG

-431 GYSSASSVDR
+431 GYSSASSVER
-441 AVTLYDGIKALVSK
+441 GITLLDGIKSLVSK
-455 ETSVTYNSGCSI
+455 DTKVVYNSGCNI

-473 PIPPKW
+473 PIPQNW
-479 LRAANGERGLL
+479 LRDADGKSGLT
-490 GEYFNDLDF
+490 GEYFNNLDF
-499 AEEPVCTRLDSLIN
+499 SGEPVCTRVDRMIN

-528 RFAVRWSGTLVADRN
+528 KFAVRWSGTLLTDCS
-543 FQGCIGLSTMDSMRL
+543 FKGCIGLSTMDSMRL
-558 WIDNKLIV
+558 WIDNNLVV
-566 DGWDELNANQ
+566 DGWEGLNANQ
-576 MVDFDFVQGKEY
+576 MIDFDFVQGKEY
-588 AIKIEYKND
+588 QIRIEYKND

-621 KNANVAI
+621 QNADVAI

-646 LNLPGKQLEL
+646 LGLPGKQLDL
-656 VQAIHATGT
+656 VKAIHATGT
-665 PVILVLQNGRPLSIT
+665 PVVLVLQNGRPMSIT
-680 WENEN
+680 WENDN
-685 LPAIIEAWHVGE
+685 IPAIIEAWHIGE
-697 QGGLAIA
+697 QGGMAIS

-727 LPVHYNRCPF
+727 IPVHYNRCPF

-754 YGLSYTSFEYSNIKL
+754 YGLSYTNFEYSNIRL
-769 SRPEIKAN
+769 SKAEIKIN
-777 ETIDIMFDVTNVGN
+777 ETVDVMFDVTNAGD
-791 CSGEEVAQLYIH
+791 CHGEEVAQLYIH

-816 AGFKRIHLDKG
+816 AGFKRIYLEKG
-827 ETKTVILTLGYEQLR
+827 ERKTVILTLGYEQLR
-842 LLNKNFQWVVEEGK
+842 VLNKEFKWVVEEGK

-867 ILLTDEFCVLPI
+867 ILLTGEFNVLSL